1 MKLFN
6 YYVCIMMLGVLCF
19 PTYAAMSDFS
29 ITRSEVIFDE
39 SESLN
44 PSPVKADNGDLI
56 CALGETGDAAAG
68 GRLRFVRSTND
79 GATWNETPYLIM
91 TSRHGE
97 VGSIFGYL
105 SKAPNGNIVL
115 AVTDVNAAGEIYQ
128 YTSEIKIYISTDN
141 GQTFP
146 LQPLAVVPTNPING
160 NWPSSPVRFLSN
172 GDWIL
177 PGYYRDNVGGVD
189 FPCGFWRS
197 TNSGATWT
205 AHELAFP
212 SDYRA
217 FNEIDIVARADN
229 SLLAV
234 ARTDVIDSG
243 FEYAKGQL
251 FYTESSDQ
259 GHTWTVPQLVGIPGH
274 SPSLIRWSDGTIML
288 GCRRLS
294 AGGNF
299 TSVYIAEDGVHFL
312 SAFNAVEPRSNRT
325 SGTGYPVFT
334 QLNSKDIYMAWY
346 AGDSTLSWPDKT
358 YCAGNVIHNIYGIT
372 GCGDWGYLK
381 SDLDRNCRVNFKDF
395 GILANNWL
403 LSTNP

>member
-1 MKLFN
+1 MKLCN
-6 YYVCIMMLGVLCF
+6 CCMCILLLGMLCV
-19 PTYAAMSDFS
+19 PAYAAMSDYS
-29 ITRSEVIFDE
+29 ITRNEVIFDE

-44 PSPVKADNGDLI
+44 PCPVKADNGDLI
-56 CALGETGDAAAG
+56 CTLGETGDAAPG
-68 GRLRFVRSTND
+68 GRLLFVRSTND

-91 TSRHGE
+91 TSRHGA
-97 VGSIFGYL
+97 VGSIFGYV

-115 AVTDVNAAGEIYQ
+115 AVTDVNASGPTYA
-128 YTSEIKIYISTDN
+128 YTSDIKIYVSTDN

-146 LQPLAVVPTNPING
+146 LQPLATLPTNPVNG
-160 NWPSSPVRFLSN
+160 NWPSAPVRFLSN

-197 TNSGATWT
+197 TNSGTTWT
-205 AHELAFP
+205 THELAFP

-234 ARTDVIDSG
+234 VRTDVIDSG

-251 FYTESSDQ
+251 FYAESFDQ
-259 GHTWTVPQLVGIPGH
+259 GHTWTAPQLVGIPGH
-274 SPSLIRWSDGTIML
+274 SPSLIRWSDGSIML

-294 AGGNF
+294 LGGNF
-299 TSVYIAEDGVHFL
+299 TSVYIAENGVNFQF
-312 SAFNAVEPRSNRT
+312 AFNAVEPRGNRN
-325 SGTGYPVFT
+325 SATGYPIFT
-334 QLNSKDIYMAWY
+334 QLNSYDIYMGFY
-346 AGDSTLSWPDKT
+346 AGDTTLQWTT
-358 YCAGNVIHNIYGIT
+358 YSAGNVIHNVYGIT

-381 SDLDRNCRVNFKDF
+381 GDLDRNCRVNFKDF
-395 GILANNWL
+395 AVLAQNWL
-403 LSTNP
+403 LPTNQQ